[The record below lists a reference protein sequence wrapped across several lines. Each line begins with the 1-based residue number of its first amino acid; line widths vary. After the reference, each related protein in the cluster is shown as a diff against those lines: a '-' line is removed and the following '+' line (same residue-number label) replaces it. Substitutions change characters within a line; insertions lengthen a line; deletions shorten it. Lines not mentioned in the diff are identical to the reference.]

1 MIKTVAGGGG
11 RRLAGGDAGLGA
23 LGGALGVGGHGAAL
37 AAQQPLLVALLLG
50 QAALGRLLPLLAGA
64 AAPLLAVLAALL
76 LRMLA
81 APRRRRRHRA
91 RVAALLDRHAA
102 ARLHPLQRHRRRVL
116 AVLLLLRPDVRQ
128 PRGGLLPQQ
137 ALGRREVARPHAAL
151 RLLLRWRDCRSRR
164 EALGVLRLLL
174 RWRDR
179 RSRREALAVLRL
191 LLRWRDR
198 RSRRELVRPLAVLRL
213 LLRWLDRRFRRELV
227 RPLAA
232 LRLLLQWLDRRGR
245 PGGEHQEQ
253 QHREAPGARHGWLAA
268 RTLRCLAGFGR
279 WNCWYVCV
287 CYHSQLAPW
296 AV

>member
-179 RSRREALAVLRL
+179 RSRRE
-191 LLRWRDR
+191 
-198 RSRRELVRPLAVLRL
+198 
-213 LLRWLDRRFRRELV
+213 LV

-287 CYHSQLAPW
+287 CYHSQ
-296 AV
+296 